1 MGGKISFHSFI
12 GEIKFRVELVDNSAF
27 CLQYL
32 TIKVCNDKPCDITF
46 AVLNFGISDRVQQ
59 KINKQNTNK
68 QKQRKGLWKVEL

>member
-12 GEIKFRVELVDNSAF
+12 GVVKKTVVRMEF

-46 AVLNFGISDRVQQ
+46 AVLNFGISDRVQ
-59 KINKQNTNK
+59 
-68 QKQRKGLWKVEL
+68 R

>member
-1 MGGKISFHSFI
+1 M
-12 GEIKFRVELVDNSAF
+12 EF

-32 TIKVCNDKPCDITF
+32 TIKVCDYKLGDITF

-68 QKQRKGLWKVEL
+68 QKQRKGLWKVGLGRF

>member
-1 MGGKISFHSFI
+1 M
-12 GEIKFRVELVDNSAF
+12 EF

-59 KINKQNTNK
+59 KYKQTKNKEK
-68 QKQRKGLWKVEL
+68 DYGK